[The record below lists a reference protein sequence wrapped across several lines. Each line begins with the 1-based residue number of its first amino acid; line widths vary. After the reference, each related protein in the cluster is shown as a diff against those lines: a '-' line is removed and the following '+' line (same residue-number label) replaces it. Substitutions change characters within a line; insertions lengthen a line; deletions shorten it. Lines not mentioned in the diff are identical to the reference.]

1 VNNIPPQD
9 LRVFIHA
16 ARRASFGAAASEL
29 GASPAYVSKRIAMLE
44 RTLRVKLF
52 HRTTR
57 RVTLTDRGELML
69 SWAQRVLDAYEQL
82 DGALEEGRPDIR
94 GGLRI
99 AASSG
104 LGRNHI
110 APVLSELAKMH
121 PGLEID
127 LEILDRSVD
136 LMYEEIDIDIRI
148 GGVREPHLIP
158 HHLASGRRILCA
170 SPEYVE
176 SRGEPQSIAE
186 LSRHSC
192 LLIRER
198 DETFGRWSLQDADG
212 TRNVRVSASL
222 ASNHGDVVRRWA
234 LEGHGIMLR
243 SYWDV
248 AESLARGELVHIL
261 RKFWQPADV
270 WAVTKIRSENS
281 AKTRLCIRHLRARF
295 RSGPFALAVPGG
307 EAPVSRGESA
317 ARNTETPSK
326 ARGAQGGRSPKSG

>member
-16 ARRASFGAAASEL
+16 ARRASFAAAAQEL
-29 GASPAYVSKRIAMLE
+29 GASPAYVSKRIALLE
-44 RTLRVKLF
+44 DTLKVKLF

-57 RVTLTDRGELML
+57 NVTVTERGELML
-69 SWAQRVLDAYEQL
+69 AWAQRVLDVYEQL
-82 DGALEEGRPDIR
+82 DGALEDTQTEIR

-104 LGRNHI
+104 LGRNHV
-110 APVLSELAKMH
+110 APVLSELVKMH

-136 LMYEEIDIDIRI
+136 LVNEEIDIDVRV
-148 GGVREPHLIP
+148 GDVREHYLIP
-158 HHLASGRRILCA
+158 HNLARGRRILCA
-170 SPEYVE
+170 SPEYL
-176 SRGEPQSIAE
+176 RMRKEPESIAD
-186 LSRHSC
+186 LARHSC

-198 DETFGRWSLQDADG
+198 NETFGRWSLQGADG
-212 TRNVRVSASL
+212 TRNVRVSAAL
-222 ASNHGDVVRRWA
+222 ASNHGDVIKRWA

-248 AESLARGELVHIL
+248 AESLSRGDLVHLL

-270 WAVTKIRSENS
+270 WAVTKIRSDNS
-281 AKTRLCIRHLRARF
+281 AKTRVCIRHLRNRL
-295 RSGPFALAVPGG
+295 RSGPFALAAPG
-307 EAPVSRGESA
+307 AD
-317 ARNTETPSK
+317 
-326 ARGAQGGRSPKSG
+326 